1 MKRKVKELKRIAR
14 GNLMG
19 NYTMLIRA
27 YIMVT
32 FITTLVEFPFSMLQ
46 TKEQFS
52 TQNIIYY
59 IALMLIS
66 IIAIILVVG
75 QYKMHLSLA
84 RTGKMNLLDL
94 FEPVKNQPD
103 RYILAN
109 FILFALSLI
118 SILPLFAGIAIIYFY
133 ESITWYLAAILL
145 SIIGTILSTC
155 VSLTFNL
162 VFFVLID
169 NPDMKVIEALKA
181 TRKLVMGHKKRY
193 LYMQFSFLGMM
204 LLAGLSFGIGMLWVE
219 PYMTQT
225 VTLFYLDIK
234 DELDAVQTERRK
246 MEETP
251 EPTIINHYV

>member
-19 NYTMLIRA
+19 NYIPLIRA
-27 YIMVT
+27 YILVSL
-32 FITTLVEFPFSMLQ
+32 ILTLVEFPFSMLQ
-46 TKEQFS
+46 TQETLS

-59 IALMLIS
+59 IAITLINIIS
-66 IIAIILVVG
+66 IILVAG
-75 QYKMHLSLA
+75 QYKLHLSLA
-84 RTGKMNLLDL
+84 RTGKMNLTDL

-109 FILFALSLI
+109 LILFVLSLL
-118 SILPLFAGIAIIYFY
+118 SMLPLFAGLAIIYFY
-133 ESITWYLAAILL
+133 ESIAWYLVALLL
-145 SIIGTILSTC
+145 STIGTVLSMY

-169 NPDMKVIEALKA
+169 HPDMKAIEALKA
-181 TRKLVMGHKKRY
+181 TRKLIMGYKKRY
-193 LYMQFSFLGMM
+193 LYMQYSFLGM
-204 LLAGLSFGIGMLWVE
+204 LLAAALSFGIGMLWVE

-234 DELDAVQTERRK
+234 DELDAVQTERRN

-251 EPTIINHYV
+251 EPTTINHYV